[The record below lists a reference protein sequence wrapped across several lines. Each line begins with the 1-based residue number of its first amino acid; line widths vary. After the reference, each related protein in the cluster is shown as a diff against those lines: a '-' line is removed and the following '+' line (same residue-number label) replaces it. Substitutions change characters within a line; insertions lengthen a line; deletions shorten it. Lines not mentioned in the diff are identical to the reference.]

1 MSKKALDRLKAQ
13 FGDRILA
20 TSSLVGDDEAIVA
33 PGDWRAVAT
42 FLRDDPELR
51 FDHWTDITAVDY
63 PFRAES
69 PEGQSLPRFDVVFI
83 VRSTTTRARVRI
95 KTRVG
100 EGEPLA
106 SLVPVW
112 PGANWGE
119 REMWDMFGIAL
130 EGHPDLRRILTYDE
144 FVGHP
149 LRKDYPIEKTQPLVP
164 YRDVEGTE
172 KLPPFGPDEGQ
183 PWSRVNWTERMN
195 DHDFQVSPAIGLQ
208 QQQRPTLSQGIE
220 YTDQDDHA
228 VSTAKD

>member
-13 FGDRILA
+13 LGDRILS
-20 TSSLVGDDEAIVA
+20 TSSHVGDDEAIVA
-33 PGDWRAVAT
+33 PKDWRDVAT

-51 FDHWTDITAVDY
+51 FDHWIDVTAVDY
-63 PFRAES
+63 PFRE
-69 PEGQSLPRFDVVFI
+69 ELPRFDVVFV
-83 VRSTTTRARVRI
+83 VRSSTTKARVRI

-100 EGEPLA
+100 EGESVP

-112 PGANWGE
+112 QGASWGE
-119 REMWDMFGIAL
+119 REMWDMFGIAS

-149 LRKDYPIEKTQPLVP
+149 LRKDYPIEKTQPLIP
-164 YRDVEGTE
+164 YREVEGTE

-183 PWSRVNWTERMN
+183 PWGRVNWQERLA
-195 DHDFQVSPAIGLQ
+195 DHDFQVSPAIGVQ

-220 YTDQDDHA
+220 YTDQDDRA